1 MSLASGDE
9 VNVSDEEFI
18 DDETNLE
25 YQAASNYCLT
35 IFTRDWLEPVQ
46 DYSMTEELS
55 LINPEF

>member
-1 MSLASGDE
+1 M
-9 VNVSDEEFI
+9 SDEEFL